1 MSAALQIEQLEVVYR
16 VGARERR
23 VITDLSL
30 SIQPGESYGLVG
42 ESGCGKSTVALAA
55 IRYLARNGRVSR
67 GRILVDGRDLMR
79 LSAGELRRLRA
90 RSVSM
95 VYQDPARALN
105 PTLRIGPQMA
115 EVFEVSEGLRAAAAR
130 ARCAEMLERVQ
141 IPSPARVLN
150 NYPHELSGGMQQRVI
165 IAMALSNN
173 PALLILDEPTTGLDA
188 TVEAEVL
195 DLIARLRAQSRTA
208 VLFISHS
215 LAVIGRMCDRIGVLY
230 AGELVEEGPSIEVLR
245 DPRHP
250 YTVALLRCIPS
261 FGRRKSQGRLE
272 TIPGFLPLPGSL
284 EGRCVFADRCGNAT
298 DRCRREVPPPF
309 EFSGT
314 AGVRLSRCFYPE
326 RAPELPSS
334 ARDPGATARVAIL
347 MPRIE
352 EPVGA
357 EVAGSPAAPVSATE
371 PAQPLL
377 RARQLSK
384 TYQVG
389 GRAFQAVHHID
400 LELWP
405 GETLGLVGESGSG
418 KSSLARLLLGLS
430 VPDPGSE
437 LELAGKPLRGLA
449 AQRTQAQRKAL
460 QIVFQ
465 NPGLALNRSQTVRRL
480 IERSLRLLRLSQ
492 ARREQRL
499 RELVTSVRL
508 TERHLRD
515 KPRQLSGGL
524 QQRVS
529 IARAFAGDPRIV
541 VCDEPTSAL
550 DVSVQAAILNLLAD
564 LQASQQVSYLFIS
577 HDLNVV
583 RYLSDRIAVL
593 YLGRLLEIGPTSA
606 VFDGPRHPYTE
617 ALLSSNPAGE
627 APSAGAAP
635 ARTRLQGEI
644 PSALN
649 VPSGCVFQSR
659 CPRKLG
665 RVCEDR
671 EPPLAVAADGHA
683 IRCHITR
690 RNWPGCRAAQRPR
703 APRFDLTQLYCA
715 AHEQLE

>member
-1 MSAALQIEQLEVVYR
+1 MNASPGGALPAAAADAAALRIEHLEVVFR
-16 VGARERR
+16 VGQRERR
-23 VITDLSL
+23 VISDLSL
-30 SIQPGESYGLVG
+30 AIRPGESYGLVG

-55 IRYLARNGRVSR
+55 VRYLARNGRVSR
-67 GRILVDGRDLMR
+67 GRILVDGTDLMQ
-79 LSAGELRRLRA
+79 LSPGQLRRLRA

-115 EVFEVSEGLRAAAAR
+115 EVFEVCSGLRAGAAR
-130 ARCAEMLERVQ
+130 ARAAAMLRRVQ
-141 IPSPARVLN
+141 IPSPERVLDS
-150 NYPHELSGGMQQRVI
+150 YPHELSGGMQQRVI

-195 DLIARLRAQSRTA
+195 DLIAQLRTESRTS

-230 AGELVEEGPSIEVLR
+230 AGELVEQGSSREILS

-261 FGRRKSQGRLE
+261 YGRRKSEGRLE
-272 TIPGFLPLPGSL
+272 TIPGFLPTPGSI
-284 EGRCVFADRCGNAT
+284 EGRCVFVDRCGNAT
-298 DRCRREVPPPF
+298 DRCRRETPPPF
-309 EFSGT
+309 ELEGSGGPRVT
-314 AGVRLSRCFYPE
+314 RCFYPE
-326 RAPELPSS
+326 RAPQLPHNV
-334 ARDPGATARVAIL
+334 DGATAAAAIPSAHE
-347 MPRIE
+347 MP
-352 EPVGA
+352 
-357 EVAGSPAAPVSATE
+357 SS
-371 PAQPLL
+371 QPLL
-377 RARQLSK
+377 RARGLSK
-384 TYQVG
+384 TYQVA
-389 GRAFQAVHHID
+389 GRSFQAVYEID

-418 KSSLARLLLGLS
+418 KSSLAKLLLGLS
-430 VPDPGSE
+430 VPDEGSR
-437 LELAGKPLRGLA
+437 LELAGQPLRALA
-449 AQRTQAQRKAL
+449 GDRTQSQRKAI

-480 IERSLRLLRLSQ
+480 IQRSLRLLKLSRPQ
-492 ARREQRL
+492 REQRL
-499 RELVTSVRL
+499 LELATSVRL

-529 IARAFAGDPRIV
+529 IARAFAGGPSIV

-564 LQASQQVSYLFIS
+564 LQLAQRVSYLFIS

-606 VFDGPRHPYTE
+606 VFAGPQHPYTE
-617 ALLSSNPAGE
+617 ALLSANPAADTPGVDT
-627 APSAGAAP
+627 PGVAAVQ
-635 ARTRLQGEI
+635 RTRLEGEI
-644 PSALN
+644 PSALS
-649 VPSGCVFQSR
+649 VPSGCVFQTR

-665 RVCEDR
+665 RLCEQR
-671 EPPLAVAADGHA
+671 EPPLMTASDGHA
-683 IRCHITR
+683 IRCHIPPEELAR
-690 RNWPGCRAAQRPR
+690 LQRP
-703 APRFDLTQLYCA
+703 
-715 AHEQLE
+715 